1 MIAPLLRA
9 KNAVSARLSLAG
21 RVAVITT
28 VAMTL
33 TLGSVGSIIY
43 LTVRAEFES
52 SMDQSLLE
60 RARTAVGN
68 DEIMRSVITGFPSSA
83 LELAG
88 VQIALINDGT
98 VFALEG
104 DPNTEKLAGVP
115 EAEVAAGKVAYT
127 ARSVEVNGRWYRVVT
142 VNSGPGTALLIA
154 QSMES
159 TRHALERL
167 AVVLL
172 FTGVAGVAVAGLT
185 GWAVATRGLQPVRR
199 LRLAT
204 EHVAKTE
211 ELTPIPVTGSDEL
224 ARLSTSFN
232 AMLRALSASRTRQR
246 QLVADAGHE
255 LRTPLTSL
263 RTNIELLEQASHTSG
278 RTLTEAQREDLL
290 SDMDAQVKELTTLVG
305 DLVELARDEPL
316 GSHVEEVDL
325 ADVVDSALRRVQL
338 RAPSVTFDV
347 QTSPWVLEGESVL
360 LERAVTNLLDNAA
373 KWSPAEGTVTVR
385 LSEGTLVVED
395 EGPGISDEDLPYIF
409 ERFYRSTEARTLP
422 GSGLGLSI
430 VSRAAERHG
439 GTVEAGASPS
449 GGARLVLSLPPA
461 PAE

>member
-1 MIAPLLRA
+1 MITRLLRA
-9 KNAVSARLSLAG
+9 KDAVSARLSLAG

-28 VAMTL
+28 LAMTL
-33 TLGSVGSIIY
+33 TLGSVGAIIY

-52 SMDQSLLE
+52 SMDQSLHD
-60 RARTAVGN
+60 RASTAVKEGHT
-68 DEIMRSVITGFPSSA
+68 DAVVAGIPPSA
-83 LELAG
+83 LALADVQAAVISDGMVFAPADDPVNARFAG
-88 VQIALINDGT
+88 VL
-98 VFALEG
+98 
-104 DPNTEKLAGVP
+104 
-115 EAEVAAGKVAYT
+115 EAEVAAGET
-127 ARSVEVNGRWYRVVT
+127 SSSARSIEVDGRNYRVVA
-142 VNSGPGTALLIA
+142 VNSGPGTALVLA

-167 AVVLL
+167 AFILI
-172 FTGVAGVAVAGLT
+172 FTGIAGVAVAGLT

-211 ELTPIPVTGSDEL
+211 ELKPIPVTGSDEL
-224 ARLSTSFN
+224 ARLSASFN
-232 AMLRALSASRTRQR
+232 AMLRALDASQTRQR

-263 RTNIELLEQASHTSG
+263 RTNIELMEQASQTSG
-278 RTLTEAQREDLL
+278 RGLTDEQREDLL
-290 SDMDAQVKELTTLVG
+290 TDMDAQVKELTTLVG

-316 GSHVEEVDL
+316 GSHVEEVDI
-325 ADVVDSALRRVQL
+325 ADLVSSALRRVQL
-338 RAPSVTFDV
+338 RAPMVTFDV
-347 QTSPWVLEGESVL
+347 ETSPWVIEGESVL

-373 KWSPAEGTVTVR
+373 KWSPPEGTVTVR
-385 LSEGTLVVED
+385 LAEGVFVVED
-395 EGPGISDEDLPYIF
+395 EGPGINEEDLPYVF

-439 GTVEAGASPS
+439 GSVEAGSSPS
-449 GGARLVLSLPPA
+449 GGTRMVLTLPGPH
-461 PAE
+461 EE

>member
-1 MIAPLLRA
+1 MIAALLRA
-9 KNAVSARLSLAG
+9 KNAASARLSLAG

-28 VAMTL
+28 AAMTL
-33 TLGSVGSIIY
+33 TLGLVGTIIY

-52 SMDQSLLE
+52 SMDQSLRE
-60 RARTAVGN
+60 RAVTAVEQN
-68 DEIMRSVITGFPSSA
+68 YTDAVIAGIPPSA
-83 LELAG
+83 LALADVQAAVIRDGMVFAPIDDRADAKFAG
-88 VQIALINDGT
+88 VL
-98 VFALEG
+98 
-104 DPNTEKLAGVP
+104 
-115 EAEVAAGKVAYT
+115 EAEVAAGKAGFS
-127 ARSVEVNGRWYRVVT
+127 ARSVQVNDRWYRVVA
-142 VNSGPGTALLIA
+142 VNSGPGTALVLA
-154 QSMES
+154 QSMDS

-167 AVVLL
+167 AFVLV
-172 FTGVAGVAVAGLT
+172 FTGFAGVAVAGLT

-204 EHVAKTE
+204 EHVAKTD

-224 ARLSTSFN
+224 ARLSASFN
-232 AMLRALSASRTRQR
+232 AMLQALDASQTRQR
-246 QLVADAGHE
+246 RLVADAGHE

-263 RTNIELLEQASHTSG
+263 RTNIELLEQASQTSG
-278 RTLTEAQREDLL
+278 RGLTDGQREDLL

-316 GSHVEEVDL
+316 GSHLEEVDV
-325 ADVVDSALRRVQL
+325 ADLIDSALRRVQL

-347 QTSPWVLEGESVL
+347 QTTPWVIEGESVL

-373 KWSPAEGTVTVR
+373 KWSPPDGTVSVR
-385 LSEGTLVVED
+385 LADGVLVVED
-395 EGPGISDEDLPYIF
+395 QGPGISDEDLPHIF

-439 GTVEAGASPS
+439 GSVEAGSAPS
-449 GGARLVLSLPPA
+449 GGARLTLWLPGGHA
-461 PAE
+461 D